1 MMPFTRQTLY
11 LCMTICESSG
21 CKDRSSSLTD
31 SILALSSVDNCTE
44 AASLVPLSAPPKI
57 ARESPAFAI
66 YNNSQL
72 HMTTTKQ
79 HDPKDAIWG
88 LLSH

>member
-1 MMPFTRQTLY
+1 MMPFTRQTFY

-21 CKDRSSSLTD
+21 CKDQSSSLTD

-66 YNNSQL
+66 YNNSPL

-88 LLSH
+88 LRSH